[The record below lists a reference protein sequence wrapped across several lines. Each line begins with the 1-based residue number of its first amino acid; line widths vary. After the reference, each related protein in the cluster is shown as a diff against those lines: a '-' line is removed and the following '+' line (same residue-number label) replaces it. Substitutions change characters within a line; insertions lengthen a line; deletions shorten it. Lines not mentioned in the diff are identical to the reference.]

1 MFQPVIQL
9 PLANL
14 TIEGKT
20 YSTVGN
26 TQTSGGSTNTT
37 VPPPML
43 TASVVLPPSMFS
55 SIATNSNITDV
66 GIFVTTY
73 TTASF
78 FPLTNT
84 SNNITVTPLVF
95 GITVVGVMTN
105 NLTDPV
111 VLNFTIPNAV
121 REINYHDGT
130 QLDDVL
136 LYGAQNYSNYL
147 CVSWNFLAAG
157 KNSM

>member
-9 PLANL
+9 PIANL

-20 YSTVGN
+20 YSTVDD

-37 VPPPML
+37 VPPPTL
-43 TASVVLPPSMFS
+43 TASVALPPSMFS

-73 TTASF
+73 NTASF

-84 SNNITVTPLVF
+84 SKNITITPLVF
-95 GITVVGVMTN
+95 GITVVGAMTN
-105 NLTDPV
+105 NLTNPV
-111 VLNFTIPNAV
+111 VLNFTITNAV
-121 REINYHDGT
+121 REIDNHDGT

-136 LYGAQNYSNYL
+136 HYGAQNYSNYL
-147 CVSWNFLAAG
+147 CVSWNFQAAG
-157 KNSM
+157 MNST